1 MIKVRVARAHRNV
14 YGEKSEKAFNDT
26 YDVPDGHEVA
36 LIAAKLVVL
45 DKGKPLAAPG
55 AKPAKRKPA
64 KRKPAAKKVTV
75 KTTAPKKTPAAA
87 NDADVTKG

>member
-64 KRKPAAKKVTV
+64 AKKVTV

>member
-14 YGEKSEKAFNDT
+14 YGDQPEKAFNDT
-26 YDVPDGHEVA
+26 YDVPDGHDVP

-45 DKGKPLAAPG
+45 DKGKPLPAPG
-55 AKPAKRKPA
+55 VKAAKPKAP
-64 KRKPAAKKVTV
+64 PKKATV

-87 NDADVTKG
+87 NDAVANKV